1 MILCVHLCKIP
12 CVCLFRSPVY
22 SGVYILDDIMCCD
35 IVGCMDVIATHV
47 SCVYLRCI
55 IMCVDHYACDIL
67 LGVYNTAPVGLG
79 VCV

>member
-1 MILCVHLCKIP
+1 
-12 CVCLFRSPVY
+12 
-22 SGVYILDDIMCCD
+22 
-35 IVGCMDVIATHV
+35 MDVIATHV